1 MTSDMSSGETPQEPA
16 SDVDT
21 PDSSA
26 IDWIVNWLLRL
37 LLLATVSAAILSLGG
52 YSTDRIFTSEEI
64 QAGQG
69 RSFSVDLGTGGV
81 FFTPRALDGWSA
93 ARPYEDGRPLG
104 PKAKHAGIIAEQG
117 RGHYRHIGQTLHF
130 SASDLTDPRTN
141 GRSYSA
147 GYRLHLRAWIALALT
162 LVTAFAVMVA
172 ARARRTGSIGNAI
185 AGRLASVFFGLRPGL
200 VGRSAALCAGVIIA
214 VLVLSN
220 REIAYAMASLM
231 AGLAGVTV
239 FLGLAGGAGILLAR
253 GALNEDVP
261 LLPAILQATV
271 LLLLAMGL
279 QRDVL
284 SIAQIVVLL
293 LGLSGYAW
301 ARRDEE
307 RLRSLEGRLAAL
319 TATGESVEPGLVRR
333 VAALAMG
340 MCFLSVL
347 PNVIRFWDQSGWN
360 DSDGYDTYAHTI
372 ASGLDVAGNGAYM
385 PLYQYGL
392 AAFYWAFGHVFF
404 VQQIVNIGLAVAA
417 TGCIAATA
425 WILFRQPLAVLVA
438 GAVAAVWR
446 PFHHA
451 TWTTQ
456 IEGWYIPLFALSAL
470 VLAHYLRRRSL
481 AALTLLAIVAALV
494 FNMRLQ
500 GAFYAA
506 ALGLA
511 VLFAY
516 GLDWRTRFRQLL
528 FFALMFAVLGVGPWT
543 VRNGLIEGRYSPSS
557 EQSISAL
564 AFYNDPRIPLYGIRY
579 WENLS
584 GVVAEWSE
592 KYPDNAERKA
602 AQRQYFYD
610 RLIND
615 TGYFLAAAPWRFLAF
630 YGLLPPGALAKDGP
644 RATDWAGEGWRYVR
658 RKALFWAPIAVSLVG
673 WLATIGSRLNLL
685 FAGLILSNI
694 IVAFSTGFSEPR
706 LAFPVFI
713 LHLLMGCAVFATYGV
728 DRDDTGEKPVFRTWL
743 RPIAAFAF
751 CLAVIL
757 PLAHLVIGRDYAFR
771 PLMSEAWVRDPAVS
785 IDRSLPKLAG
795 TGRLLT
801 VDGETVASVD
811 IGGRYR
817 ARVRVSGQMHS
828 PRWICCRNDFVRRM
842 SRSDGVTFFTAYF
855 KGDKQSAGTIALRF
869 TGTRVP
875 EPIREG
881 SEIDVEL
888 RVDWNE
894 PIPGYPA
901 RFFANAEAA
910 IVTKKPG
917 R

>member
-1 MTSDMSSGETPQEPA
+1 MTSDMSSGKAQ
-16 SDVDT
+16 
-21 PDSSA
+21 PDQTNGINVSEKSA
-26 IDWIVNWLLRL
+26 ADLIVNWLLRL
-37 LLLATVSAAILSLGG
+37 LLLATIAASILSLGG
-52 YSTDRIFTSEEI
+52 YTTDRTFSSAEMK
-64 QAGQG
+64 AGQG
-69 RSFSVDLGTGGV
+69 LSFTIDLGTGGLV
-81 FFTPRALDGWSA
+81 FTPRALDGWSA

-104 PKAKHAGIIAEQG
+104 PKAKHVGSIAEKG

-130 SASDLTDPRTN
+130 SSSDLTDPRTN

-147 GYRLHLRAWIALALT
+147 SYRLHLRAWIALALA
-162 LVTAFAVMVA
+162 LVTALVVAMA
-172 ARARRTGSIGNAI
+172 ARGRRTGTMGAAI
-185 AGRLASVFFGLRPGL
+185 AQRLTSVYFGLRPGL
-200 VGRSAALCAGVIIA
+200 VGRSAALCVGVSVA
-214 VLVLSN
+214 VLVISN
-220 REIAYAMASLM
+220 REVAYAIASLL
-231 AGLAGVTV
+231 AGLAGVGV
-239 FLGLAGGAGILLAR
+239 FLGLAGGAGGLLAR
-253 GALNEDVP
+253 GILNADAP
-261 LLPAILQATV
+261 LLPAVLQALV

-284 SIAQIVVLL
+284 SIAQIAV
-293 LGLSGYAW
+293 LGLAFCSYVW
-301 ARRDEE
+301 AKRDAA
-307 RLRSLEGRLAAL
+307 RLSALESRIAAL
-319 TATGESVEPGLVRR
+319 TATDESVDPGLVRR
-333 VAALAMG
+333 IAVLAMG
-340 MCFLSVL
+340 LCFLSVL

-360 DSDGYDTYAHTI
+360 DSDGYDSYAHTI
-372 ASGLDVAGNGAYM
+372 ASGLDAVGSGAYM
-385 PLYQYGL
+385 PLYQYGM

-438 GAVAAVWR
+438 GSVAAVWR

-470 VLAHYLRRRSL
+470 VLAHYLQRRSW
-481 AALTLLAIVAALV
+481 AALMILAVVAALV

-528 FFALMFAVLGVGPWT
+528 LFGVLFAVLGVGPWT
-543 VRNGLIEGRYSPSS
+543 VRNGLVEGRYSPSS

-584 GVVAEWSE
+584 GVVAEWNE
-592 KYPDNAERKA
+592 VYPDAAERKA

-610 RLIND
+610 RIVND
-615 TGYFLAAAPWRFLAF
+615 PEYFLAAAPWRFLAF

-644 RATDWAGEGWRYVR
+644 RATDWSDEGWRYVR
-658 RKALFWAPIAVSLVG
+658 KKAVFWAPIAISVIG

-685 FAGLILSNI
+685 FAGLILANV

-713 LHLLMGCAVFATYGV
+713 LHLLMGSAAFAAYAV
-728 DRDDTGEKPVFRTWL
+728 DRQEGTERRVFRVWL
-743 RPIAAFAF
+743 KPIAAFAL
-751 CLAVIL
+751 CLVIIL

-771 PLMSEAWVRDPAVS
+771 PLLAEAWVRDPNVS
-785 IDRSLPKLAG
+785 IDRTLPRLSG
-795 TGRLLT
+795 NGRQLT
-801 VDGETVASVD
+801 VDSEAVASVEV
-811 IGGRYR
+811 GARYR
-817 ARVRVSGQMHS
+817 ARVKVSGQMHS
-828 PRWICCRNDFVRRM
+828 PRWICCRNDFLRRM
-842 SRSDGVTFFTAYF
+842 SRPDGVTFFTAYL
-855 KGDKQSAGTIALRF
+855 KGDNRSAGTIALRF

-881 SEIDVEL
+881 AEIDVEL

-910 IVTKKPG
+910 TVMPPPG